1 MPNKHSYRSYSA
13 LNMPVTVRA
22 KLIYA
27 NYKLWFFL
35 ALIIIL
41 AIAAYSG
48 LITIPFSVTSAQPT
62 NTTSQPLNELFNNA
76 TFAGIF
82 GAFVGVIGAGLF
94 SFSVLKKQFEASS
107 AIAKKDEIYVPIY
120 NELKVIRPQMEKDN
134 GFPHLLRLSD
144 SFFPDDF
151 IWNGM
156 KDDNRHLEIPSYI
169 SEILD
174 NLISK
179 YSQYTDK
186 FKIGSDEI
194 SEKTNEMLSI
204 RFNAKSSVM
213 GLGATILTQ
222 YKGGE
227 ISNAHLQRTIETSL
241 IHVDDYQKFIE
252 SLQQRN
258 PQNVQFQPKRVTLT
272 AEQIDDLEHMVRQN
286 ITQLKSVT
294 SLEKSRA
301 ELIEYTD
308 NVISLFADIISRISE
323 KYEIRKGIF

>member
-13 LNMPVTVRA
+13 LNMPITVRA
-22 KLIYA
+22 KLIYV

-48 LITIPFSVTSAQPT
+48 LITIPFSVNTAQPT
-62 NTTSQPLNELFNNA
+62 STTSQSLNELFNNA

-120 NELKVIRPQMEKDN
+120 NELKVIRPQMENDH
-134 GFPHLLRLSD
+134 GFPHILRLGSE
-144 SFFPDDF
+144 SFPHTF

-169 SEILD
+169 SEILEK
-174 NLISK
+174 LIVMHE
-179 YSQYTDK
+179 QYTNK
-186 FKIGSDEI
+186 LKIASVDI
-194 SEKTNEMLSI
+194 SEKTNGMLSI
-204 RFNAKSSVM
+204 RFDAKSSIM
-213 GLGATILTQ
+213 NLGTNILMHYKNSEYSRAT
-222 YKGGE
+222 
-227 ISNAHLQRTIETSL
+227 LQQTIASSL
-241 IHVDDYQKFIE
+241 IHIDDYQKFLE
-252 SLQQRN
+252 SIRQRN
-258 PQNVQFQPKRVTLT
+258 TSNSQFQPRRVTLPT
-272 AEQIDDLEHMVRQN
+272 EQIEDLELMVRQD
-286 ITQLKSVT
+286 ITQLESVT
-294 SLEKSRA
+294 SLEKSQV
-301 ELIEYTD
+301 ELIKYTD
-308 NVISLFADIISRISE
+308 NTISLFADIISRISE